1 MRRRDG
7 RGQAAVELLA
17 MIPVLVLVVLLGWQL
32 AAVIGAGARAQ
43 EEVRER
49 ALGATGGSGRIVVVT
64 AAEAVG
70 AVLPGLGGL
79 RVRARVGVRAP

>member
-1 MRRRDG
+1 MSRRGG
-7 RGQAAVELLA
+7 RGQAAIEMLA

-32 AAVIGAGARAQ
+32 AAVIGAGARVQ

-49 ALGATGGSGRIVVVT
+49 ALDATGGSGRIVVVN

-70 AVLPGLGGL
+70 AVLPGVGGL
-79 RVRARVGVRAP
+79 RVHARLGVRAP